1 MAVAKG
7 TRHSKTPCSRC
18 GRRIATTA
26 LAQYNHAR
34 ACKPHASACGCTQ
47 TARCPDARALHR
59 LWWER
64 GADDSAFVAYR
75 THLRQAGVTSG
86 QARWEEG
93 T

>member
-47 TARCPDARALHR
+47 TARCPDAHALHR

-75 THLRQAGVTSG
+75 THLRQAGVTPG
-86 QARWEEG
+86 QARWEEEV
-93 T
+93 